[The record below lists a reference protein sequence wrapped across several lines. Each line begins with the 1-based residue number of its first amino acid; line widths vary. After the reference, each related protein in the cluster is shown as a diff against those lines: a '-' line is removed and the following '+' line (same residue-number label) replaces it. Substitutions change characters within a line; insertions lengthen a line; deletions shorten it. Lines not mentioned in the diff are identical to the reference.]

1 MSETKLEKRAS
12 SGLKERGQYVVAVG
26 VIASM
31 LFVAGFPVFV
41 VFFFGIFGFFLYK
54 MFSAG
59 SRNEVREIFEFYLTA
74 NEMLRD
80 DERRWFGFEYR
91 EAIERGEAILHRFSN
106 APPLVHFALGALY
119 GKIGDHKVA
128 VKHLSAVIENQST
141 DEKAFVYPTPEL
153 RSYVKVLRKIERE
166 PADAPLTSAAV
177 RSLERARRLRGSIL
191 LEEHR
196 KAFASVVPTPVEA
209 TSIENG
215 ERETA
220 VSMITTD
227 LPRVWPTGSDITES
241 RSSNGTRVNR
251 SNNPDQERAG
261 DLNDPY
267 SNRKPITEVLHDIY
281 DSKAN

>member
-91 EAIERGEAILHRFSN
+91 DAIERGEAIIHRLSN

-128 VKHLSAVIENQST
+128 VKYLSGVIENQSS

-166 PADAPLTSAAV
+166 PADAPLTSAAI
-177 RSLERARRLRGSIL
+177 RSLERARRLRGATL
-191 LEEHR
+191 LEQHR
-196 KAFASVVPTPVEA
+196 KAFASALPTPA
-209 TSIENG
+209 DTNG
-215 ERETA
+215 ESETA
-220 VSMITTD
+220 FRLITTD
-227 LPRVWPTGSDITES
+227 SPEPQF
-241 RSSNGTRVNR
+241 NGFERTRVNTLDKSEQESDR
-251 SNNPDQERAG
+251 NSNEPF
-261 DLNDPY
+261 
-267 SNRKPITEVLHDIY
+267 SNRKPISEVLHDIY
-281 DSKAN
+281 DSKPN

>member
-1 MSETKLEKRAS
+1 MSETAIQKRAS
-12 SGLKERGQYVVAVG
+12 SGLKEKGQYVVAVG

-31 LFVAGFPVFV
+31 LFVAEFPVFV

-59 SRNEVREIFEFYLTA
+59 SRSEVREIFEFYLTA

-119 GKIGDHKVA
+119 GKVGDHKVA
-128 VKHLSAVIENQST
+128 VKHLSAVMENQSA
-141 DEKAFVYPTPEL
+141 DEKAFIYPTPEL

-177 RSLERARRLRGSIL
+177 RSLERARRLRGAIL

-196 KAFASVVPTPVEA
+196 KAFASVLPTPVDT

-215 ERETA
+215 EHETA
-220 VSMITTD
+220 AGMITSD
-227 LPRVWPTGSDITES
+227 LPEAQSNGSDKAYGLIANNTKAI
-241 RSSNGTRVNR
+241 RPNSSE
-251 SNNPDQERAG
+251 Q
-261 DLNDPY
+261 NDPY
-267 SNRKPITEVLHDIY
+267 SNRKPISEVLHDIY
-281 DSKAN
+281 DSKAS

>member
-1 MSETKLEKRAS
+1 MAI
-12 SGLKERGQYVVAVG
+12 G

-31 LFVAGFPVFV
+31 LFVAQFPFFV
-41 VFFFGIFGFFLYK
+41 VLFFGIFGFFLYK

-74 NEMLRD
+74 NEMMRD

-91 EAIERGEAILHRFSN
+91 EAIERGETIIHRLSN

-119 GKIGDHKVA
+119 GKIGDHKAA
-128 VKHLSAVIENQST
+128 VKHLSAVIDNQSA
-141 DEKAFVYPTPEL
+141 DERAFVYPTPEL

-177 RSLERARRLRGSIL
+177 RSLERARRLRGASL

-196 KAFASVVPTPVEA
+196 KAFANAVPTPA
-209 TSIENG
+209 DRILLEND

-220 VSMITTD
+220 FGLITTD
-227 LPRVWPTGSDITES
+227 APEVQSNGTEKAES

-251 SNNPDQERAG
+251 PHTAKKESDKNHE
-261 DLNDPY
+261 DPF
-267 SNRKPITEVLHDIY
+267 SNRKPISEVLHDIY
-281 DSKAN
+281 DSKAT